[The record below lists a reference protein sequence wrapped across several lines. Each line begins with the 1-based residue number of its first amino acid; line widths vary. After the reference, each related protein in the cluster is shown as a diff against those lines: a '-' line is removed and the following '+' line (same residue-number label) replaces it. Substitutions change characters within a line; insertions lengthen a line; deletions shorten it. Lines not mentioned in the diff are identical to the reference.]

1 MPETPQLVE
10 RPQDDIAPGYTF
22 DSVTD
27 QIAAVVLTKRT
38 PIFWF
43 LCFGVGFGLLLLL
56 LLATAI
62 LFAKGTGIWGI
73 RAPVMWGFAITNFV
87 WWI

>member
-1 MPETPQLVE
+1 MPDTPQLVE

-22 DSVTD
+22 GSVTD

-43 LCFGVGFGLLLLL
+43 LCFGAGFGLLLLF
-56 LLATAI
+56 LLAVALLRHVATPTI
-62 LFAKGTGIWGI
+62 PSSPPSCFC
-73 RAPVMWGFAITNFV
+73 
-87 WWI
+87 